1 MSKQTHDQNK
11 FWLSDKNKHFLLV
24 ISCLVPAIYFIA
36 VFLFFGLYI
45 PVLGCLAVVALFLI
59 FYRKPMKHQKFKVV
73 FCEVLIYAYSLE
85 LLAAF
90 YLEWEMGFQN
100 LLFALIPLCFSYL
113 YLDNNY
119 DQVIPYGIRYSI
131 AVVLCYLLCDAIDYI
146 VVPVSGA
153 THLEVRFISGI
164 TSIITISMTFV
175 YVIVFVIE
183 LYSTHQKLIEETNSR
198 LNNLRSSMLFSQIKP
213 HFIYNTLGAIEEM
226 IDTDPA
232 RAKNEL
238 ETFAR
243 YLRMNIDTLS
253 SEQLITFD
261 KELSHIKSYIQIQNL
276 RYGDT
281 LSIDYE
287 IFNTDFKI
295 PPLTIQPIV
304 ENAFKHGIRPKG
316 SKGKIKLIE
325 YETEDCY
332 IIKVIDDGVG
342 INLNTTK
349 EPTTSTGLVNINYRV
364 EKLCNGSLDMTSQ
377 PGQGTTVTVTIPKVK

>member
-1 MSKQTHDQNK
+1 MSKQTRDRNQ
-11 FWLSDKNKHFLLV
+11 FWLSNKNKYFLLI
-24 ISCLVPAIYFIA
+24 ISCLIPAIYFIT
-36 VFLFFGLYI
+36 VFILFGLY
-45 PVLGCLAVVALFLI
+45 LQALACLVVVMLFLI
-59 FYRKPMKHQKFKVV
+59 FYWNPMKKQKFNVV
-73 FCEVLIYAYSLE
+73 FCEVLVYAYLLE

-131 AVVLCYLLCDAIDYI
+131 AVVICYLLCNAIDYI
-146 VVPVSGA
+146 TVPTSGA
-153 THLEVRFISGI
+153 THFEIRFISGI
-164 TSIITISMTFV
+164 TSIITITMTFA

-183 LYSTHQKLIEETNSR
+183 LYSAHQKLIEETDSR
-198 LNNLRSSMLFSQIKP
+198 LSNMRSSMLFSQIKP

-226 IDTDPA
+226 IDTDPP
-232 RAKNEL
+232 RAKQEL

-253 SEQLITFD
+253 SEELITFE

-276 RYGDT
+276 RFGNT
-281 LSIDYE
+281 FSIEYE
-287 IFNTDFKI
+287 IFNTDFKL

-316 SKGKIKLIE
+316 GKGRIKLIE
-325 YETEDCY
+325 YETNDSY
-332 IIKVIDDGVG
+332 IIKVIDDGIG
-342 INLNTTK
+342 INLDTHK
-349 EPTTSTGLVNINYRV
+349 EIPTSTELVNINYRI
-364 EKLCNGSLDMTSQ
+364 EKLCNGRLEMTST
-377 PGQGTTVTVTIPKVK
+377 PGRGTTVTVTLPKAK